1 MRNKFFVVV
10 LKHVGLRTPFLSFE
24 PGAYGVA
31 GKSLL
36 RPGFLAPKIIF
47 LKASK
52 HGLIYSSILRAGPQ
66 KAICINNSQ
75 CKKGFLKSTMKKC

>member
-1 MRNKFFVVV
+1 MV

-36 RPGFLAPKIIF
+36 DPGFLAPRIIF

-52 HGLIYSSILRAGPQ
+52 HGLIHCSSILRAGPQ
-66 KAICINNSQ
+66 KEICINISQ